1 MFSHPGIKVKES
13 FSVTSNIAVATHIA
27 INFSRVDFFFQS
39 ESLKRNNVISQHLDL
54 KIAFSLQ
61 YSKFSS
67 VVRLSRVFKSREVL
81 RKY

>member
-13 FSVTSNIAVATHIA
+13 FSVTSTLAVATHIA

-67 VVRLSRVFKSREVL
+67 VVHLSRVFKSREVL